1 MYLVQAN
8 GNLYGVYPFWMVIE
22 DGINTHGVLVL
33 NAAAQGNYYE
43 EILAIKCHCAVSVD
57 SKNRILMRQK

>member
-1 MYLVQAN
+1 
-8 GNLYGVYPFWMVIE
+8 MVIE

-57 SKNRILMRQK
+57 SKNRILMRQKWEQIDWEIIIIPLK